1 MPVALAPEMTIARIV
16 AALPEAEHALARMGI
31 DNCCGA
37 HATLAEH
44 CERLRLDAAA
54 VIRELDAPT
63 SGIEPT
69 IRATLP
75 QLYGQLR
82 ETLPRTIEL
91 ARRVAAAHG
100 VRRPEMA
107 ELQSV
112 VEALAGG
119 VAGQIDEV
127 EQRIAPMLNRPGGRG
142 PAGNGELV
150 ARIADRAEAH
160 RTLRDLL
167 GRARDLTGG
176 FLSPEDACGSWR
188 MLMRTLAELESSVLA
203 CVHAERNE
211 LFPAVMRL
219 GSASRAEPA
228 V

>member
-1 MPVALAPEMTIARIV
+1 MPVALAPEMTIADIV
-16 AALPEAEHALARMGI
+16 AARPEAERVLARMGI

-44 CERLRLDAAA
+44 CDRLRLDAAA
-54 VIRELDAPT
+54 VMRELDAPT
-63 SGIEPT
+63 GGPAPAPC
-69 IRATLP
+69 ATLP

-100 VRRPEMA
+100 VRRPELA

-112 VEALAGG
+112 VDALSRG

-127 EQRIAPMLNRPGGRG
+127 EQRIAPMLNRPRAQA
-142 PAGNGELV
+142 PTRNGELA
-150 ARIADRAEAH
+150 ARIADRADAH

-167 GRARDLTGG
+167 ARARDLTGG
-176 FLSPEDACGSWR
+176 FLAPEDACGSWR
-188 MLMRTLAELESSVLA
+188 MLMRTLTELESSVLA
-203 CVHAERNE
+203 CIHAERNE

-219 GSASRAEPA
+219 GSASQAEPA